1 MSSSRALRLQSALRN
16 PILRTSAQLAPRRGY
31 AVKEPPA
38 PNPINPSGSAP
49 SRPTPSPSNPKVG
62 TKPDEI
68 SNRQAFTLFRPSS
81 QLQFT
86 LCALY
91 LVLGVAAALGGTFA
105 FLTGAPDRAAGVADS
120 VTRGGGPSITP
131 GLGPKPSSERNLEN
145 TTGRDANR
153 QTGLAG
159 IKSKQTDPNQ
169 LQASN

>member
-16 PILRTSAQLAPRRGY
+16 PILGTSAQLATRRGY

-38 PNPINPSGSAP
+38 PNPINPS
-49 SRPTPSPSNPKVG
+49 
-62 TKPDEI
+62 
-68 SNRQAFTLFRPSS
+68 
-81 QLQFT
+81 
-86 LCALY
+86 ALY
-91 LVLGVAAALGGTFA
+91 LVLGAAAALGGTFA

>member
-16 PILRTSAQLAPRRGY
+16 PILRTSAQVATRRGY

-38 PNPINPSGSAP
+38 PNPINPSGSA
-49 SRPTPSPSNPKVG
+49 
-62 TKPDEI
+62 
-68 SNRQAFTLFRPSS
+68 SS
-81 QLQFT
+81 
-86 LCALY
+86 ALY
-91 LVLGVAAALGGTFA
+91 LVLGAAAALGGTFA

>member
-1 MSSSRALRLQSALRN
+1 MSSSRALRLQAALRN

-68 SNRQAFTLFRPSS
+68 SNRS
-81 QLQFT
+81 
-86 LCALY
+86 ALY
-91 LVLGVAAALGGTFA
+91 LVLGAAAALGGTFA

>member
-16 PILRTSAQLAPRRGY
+16 HILRTSAQVATRWGY

-38 PNPINPSGSAP
+38 PNPINPIGSAP
-49 SRPTPSPSNPKVG
+49 SRPTPS
-62 TKPDEI
+62 
-68 SNRQAFTLFRPSS
+68 
-81 QLQFT
+81 
-86 LCALY
+86 ALY
-91 LVLGVAAALGGTFA
+91 LVLGAAAALGGTFA

>member
-49 SRPTPSPSNPKVG
+49 SRPAP
-62 TKPDEI
+62 
-68 SNRQAFTLFRPSS
+68 
-81 QLQFT
+81 
-86 LCALY
+86 ALY
-91 LVLGVAAALGGTFA
+91 LVLGAAAALGGTFA